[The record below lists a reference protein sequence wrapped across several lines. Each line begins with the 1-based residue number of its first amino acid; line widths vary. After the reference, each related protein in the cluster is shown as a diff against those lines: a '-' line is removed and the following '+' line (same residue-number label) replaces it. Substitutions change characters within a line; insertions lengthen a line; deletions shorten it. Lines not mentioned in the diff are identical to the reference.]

1 MQLSAD
7 VSVGSDELMAMEA
20 EDRDGAVLRMES
32 IGELEH
38 ERQDGK
44 YAKSGL
50 KEGSLANP
58 LLGQGLSRRARK
70 VPASSVLLQV
80 GSQLSVEAQS

>member
-1 MQLSAD
+1 LQLSAD
-7 VSVGSDELMAMEA
+7 VSVRSDELMAMEA

-38 ERQDGK
+38 ERKDGK
-44 YAKSGL
+44 YARSGL
-50 KEGSLANP
+50 KEGSLANS
-58 LLGQGLSRRARK
+58 LLGQGLSRRERK
-70 VPASSVLLQV
+70 LPASSVLLQV

>member
-20 EDRDGAVLRMES
+20 EDRDGAVSRMEP

-38 ERQDGK
+38 ERQDEK

-50 KEGSLANP
+50 KEGSLANS
-58 LLGQGLSRRARK
+58 LLGQGLSHRERK
-70 VPASSVLLQV
+70 VPASSILLQV